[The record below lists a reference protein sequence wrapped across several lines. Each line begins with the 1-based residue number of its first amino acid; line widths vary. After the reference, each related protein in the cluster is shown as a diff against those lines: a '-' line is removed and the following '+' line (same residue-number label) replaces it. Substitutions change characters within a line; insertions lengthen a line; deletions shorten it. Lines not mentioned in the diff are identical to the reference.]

1 MIRNSHS
8 EFFKWLPIGRAY
20 SRTGSGTPR
29 DRAGVM
35 EAIKGDIGAIPDFAD
50 AVVFSPQALRSKDVA
65 RGSTDRRMIYPL
77 LVVPFT

>member
-1 MIRNSHS
+1 
-8 EFFKWLPIGRAY
+8 
-20 SRTGSGTPR
+20 
-29 DRAGVM
+29 M